1 MSSGIVGLIILLLCV
16 VFFITNWIPAVVTGA
31 LGCLLMVLFQVCTL
45 EEAFSGFSSSIVYL
59 MFGAL
64 VVGNAMFE
72 TGTADLIG
80 RQVVRLSGNRERLFL
95 FLSGL
100 TAGLL
105 AMFLANTAV
114 IAAFLPII
122 DSVCD
127 ASESMNRKN
136 LTLNVAICAML
147 GGSCTLIGCTP
158 QLTANALLK
167 EVTGMEFSMFTM
179 FAPGL
184 CFFALYLACTQLFG
198 YTLGKRIWGSRP
210 DDAMKLNNN
219 RMSVADT
226 PAYDR
231 RKIIIMSLILT
242 FMLLFYITEWLSTA
256 MTAMCA
262 AIVCILTGCTS
273 AKKVKAHMD
282 WDTLLFLAFCLG
294 LANALKAGGSGTI
307 IADVV
312 ASFLGSNHSF
322 LVVYGGLC
330 LLTLVISNF
339 ITNSTAIILVLPI
352 GLSISS
358 VMGMNP
364 LTVCLGIYFASSLAC
379 STPLSAAQ
387 ITMTLA
393 AGYRFSDYVAYTLPY
408 TIILFAAFL
417 VVIPLFFPL
426 C

>member
-16 VFFITNWIPAVVTGA
+16 VLFITNWIPAVVTGA

-72 TGTADLIG
+72 TGAADLIG

-95 FLSGL
+95 FVSGL

-167 EVTGMEFSMFTM
+167 EATGMEFSMFTM

-184 CFFALYLACTQLFG
+184 CFFILYLVCTQLFG
-198 YTLGKRIWGSRP
+198 YPLGKRIWGNRP
-210 DDAMKLNNN
+210 DEAMKLDDSH
-219 RMSVADT
+219 RSVADS

-231 RKIIIMSLILT
+231 RKIMIMFFILA

-262 AIVCILTGCTS
+262 AIVCVLTGCTS

-282 WDTLLFLAFCLG
+282 WDTVLFLAFCLG
-294 LANALKAGGSGTI
+294 LANALNAGGSGTI

-312 ASFLGSNHSF
+312 ASFLSPSHSPM
-322 LVVYGGLC
+322 VVYGGLC

-364 LTVCLGIYFASSLAC
+364 MTICLGIYFAASLAC

-408 TIILFAAFL
+408 TVILFIAFL
-417 VVIPLFFPL
+417 VAIPLFFPL
-426 C
+426 